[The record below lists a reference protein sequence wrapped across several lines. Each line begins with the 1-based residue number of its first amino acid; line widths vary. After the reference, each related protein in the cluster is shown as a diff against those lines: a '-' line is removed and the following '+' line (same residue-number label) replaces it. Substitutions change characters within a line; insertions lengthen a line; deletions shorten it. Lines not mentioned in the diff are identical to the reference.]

1 MSAEIYL
8 EGGGDS
14 KDGRSRCREG
24 FRKLLEKCD
33 FTRRMPRLVACGG
46 RNSAYDD
53 FLQAHARARAAGT
66 GYVGLLIDSEEP
78 VANIDET
85 WTHLHNRDHWETPT
99 GAGNDQVLF
108 MTTCMETWL
117 VSDRHA
123 LASHFGQHLQATA
136 LPALDN
142 VENRARNDVQQS
154 LRHATRNCPGPYTK
168 GPMSFEVLGTLD
180 PGTMARHLPSFARAR
195 GILATKLPQA
205 RQPAARRRGRRI
217 VVDE

>member
-24 FRKLLEKCD
+24 FRKLLETCD

-85 WTHLHNRDHWETPT
+85 WTHLRNRDHWETPT
-99 GAGNDQVLF
+99 GAGKLSGSLHERPHVFRSARHARSGHHGAASSVFRKSARHPRNEAAAG
-108 MTTCMETWL
+108 TSACGPTKGS
-117 VSDRHA
+117 SDR
-123 LASHFGQHLQATA
+123 
-136 LPALDN
+136 
-142 VENRARNDVQQS
+142 
-154 LRHATRNCPGPYTK
+154 
-168 GPMSFEVLGTLD
+168 
-180 PGTMARHLPSFARAR
+180 R
-195 GILATKLPQA
+195 G
-205 RQPAARRRGRRI
+205 
-217 VVDE
+217 